1 MPFPKI
7 SIVFCVKCK
16 WNLRSAWYLQ
26 ELLQTFGDELKEVS
40 LVPGQVGTFKILG
53 YKNDDN
59 QGSEILLWDRSVDGG
74 FPDSKYLKQRVKA
87 LLFEDNIIV
96 GAHINRKASAG
107 HRLVNSEIQE
117 NSTVNTITED
127 ASEDKSECVDCKD
140 DGL

>member
-87 LLFEDNIIV
+87 SF
-96 GAHINRKASAG
+96 
-107 HRLVNSEIQE
+107 
-117 NSTVNTITED
+117 TVRGQYY
-127 ASEDKSECVDCKD
+127 SRSSYQPK
-140 DGL
+140 GLGWA